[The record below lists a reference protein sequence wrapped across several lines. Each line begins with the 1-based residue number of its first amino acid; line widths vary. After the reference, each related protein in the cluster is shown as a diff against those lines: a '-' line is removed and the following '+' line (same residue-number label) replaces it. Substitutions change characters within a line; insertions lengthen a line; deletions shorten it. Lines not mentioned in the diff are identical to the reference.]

1 MRIMNQGDQAGEV
14 CETVECL
21 RCRVRVEVTAW
32 EPLSI
37 AYDLGAWLAKCCC
50 SHLSG
55 PVHCCSF
62 LALERLVAALP
73 GRSRVE

>member
-1 MRIMNQGDQAGEV
+1 MNQGDEAGEV
-14 CETVECL
+14 SETLECL
-21 RCRVRVEVTAW
+21 RCRVRVEVRSR

-37 AYDLGAWLAKCCC
+37 AYDLGAWHTKCCG

-62 LALERLVAALP
+62 LALERLVTALP
-73 GRSRVE
+73 VRSRPE